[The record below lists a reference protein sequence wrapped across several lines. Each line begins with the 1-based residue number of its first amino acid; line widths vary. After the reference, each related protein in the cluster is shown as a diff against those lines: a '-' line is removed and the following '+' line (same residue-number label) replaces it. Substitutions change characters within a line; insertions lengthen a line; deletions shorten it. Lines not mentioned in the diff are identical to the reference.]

1 MLPPTRSLSLA
12 DTIRSFVQR
21 GDVHLPA
28 VPGVTVKLMDL
39 MRDEDRADARSV
51 AGIVATEPAI
61 AASALR
67 LANSVAYG
75 GLKQV
80 VELDE
85 AVGRVGMR
93 QVASLATTIATRGAF
108 ESKNP
113 ARAARLLELWAHAV
127 TAAITTRR
135 LAMGQTDPEEAYLAG
150 LLHDVGKSL
159 VLKLLDQC
167 EKNLLEPVSPAAVEE
182 LMEALHAEL
191 GHKLLQQWRIPET
204 VCEVTLR
211 HHEPKPGTSEILLSR
226 VQAGDAIADYLS
238 WDQAKRE
245 AEPVSEHLAIERL
258 NLTDM
263 ELADLLVE
271 IEDQVAKARQ
281 FI

>member
-12 DTIRSFVQR
+12 DTIRAFVQR

-39 MRDEDRADARSV
+39 MRDEDRADSHSV
-51 AGIVATEPAI
+51 ADIVATEPAI
-61 AASALR
+61 AASTLR

-80 VELDE
+80 LELDE

-108 ESKNP
+108 DSKNP
-113 ARAARLLELWAHAV
+113 ARAARLVELWEHAI
-127 TAAITTRR
+127 TAAVTTRR

-167 EKNLLEPVSPAAVEE
+167 EKNLLEPVTAVVTEE
-182 LMEALHAEL
+182 LMENLHTEL
-191 GHKLLQQWRIPET
+191 GHKLLQQWRIPDP

-211 HHEPKPGTSEILLSR
+211 HHEAKPGTSEILLSR

-238 WDQAKRE
+238 RDQAGQ
-245 AEPVSEHLAIERL
+245 AAHPVSEHPAIERL

-263 ELADLLVE
+263 ELAELLVE
-271 IEDQVAKARQ
+271 IEDQVGKTRQ
-281 FI
+281 FV